1 MAVSRCIAVTV
12 TYHYYY
18 IYLSCMTV
26 IMHRLLFSPTIITH
40 SNQPQQPSS
49 PLPSISGKIRVLPV
63 VYRIYSAPAQQVMSP
78 GHAPTSCCALIS
90 CTEVKGSNL
99 TLSSLYSLRIKREKS
114 APIVVAAVSH
124 RGKRLG
130 KKAAQKRSNSN
141 LVFANSPISFV
152 EPDIGA
158 GRSVVQFLLPR

>member
-12 TYHYYY
+12 TYYYYY
-18 IYLSCMTV
+18 IYHRCMT
-26 IMHRLLFSPTIITH
+26 IIEQRLLFSPTIYTH

-78 GHAPTSCCALIS
+78 GHAPTSCCALNG

-99 TLSSLYSLRIKREKS
+99 TLSLLYSLRTKRDAHPLRSLLSPMESKLKSRLKESMNFVFPTLCKSFARKSEIKED
-114 APIVVAAVSH
+114 
-124 RGKRLG
+124 G
-130 KKAAQKRSNSN
+130 Q
-141 LVFANSPISFV
+141 
-152 EPDIGA
+152 
-158 GRSVVQFLLPR
+158 